1 MSRRFSVGWTLTGL
15 LSLTALMACGKRADP
30 LAPYLKTP
38 QPPSAIEVNQ
48 VGNALELRAIAPRL
62 TTENRPLPVIELEW
76 YQGPAAGDFTKLARP
91 IFREEVAPGEVRTKT
106 FPIVTA
112 EARFSVRAFSGKAR
126 SNMSAPVAFKP
137 VPVPSPP
144 TNLNA
149 VNTAIGVSLSWVN
162 PPGAE
167 PWPTPLLAP
176 SPSPSP
182 IPGTVP
188 GVAPPGL
195 EIPSPSPSPTP
206 ASATAI
212 SSATPSNPPLSAS
225 PPKTSPTATPAPTP
239 LPGIRIFRTDGTPQ
253 IVRESL
259 QASSWVDSTL
269 KPGDKPCYALRYTV
283 SFKPLVESA
292 STEPVCVESKDIV
305 PPNAPLKLVA
315 DIGSNFV
322 ELSWAA
328 SASPDVAFYRVY
340 LALDTRARTLLLET
354 QGPILRTRHGNMAPG
369 ARTYDVTAVD
379 QAGNESEPSPITKI
393 IIP

>member
-1 MSRRFSVGWTLTGL
+1 M
-15 LSLTALMACGKRADP
+15 
-30 LAPYLKTP
+30 
-38 QPPSAIEVNQ
+38 
-48 VGNALELRAIAPRL
+48 
-62 TTENRPLPVIELEW
+62 
-76 YQGPAAGDFTKLARP
+76 
-91 IFREEVAPGEVRTKT
+91 
-106 FPIVTA
+106 
-112 EARFSVRAFSGKAR
+112 
-126 SNMSAPVAFKP
+126 
-137 VPVPSPP
+137 
-144 TNLNA
+144 
-149 VNTAIGVSLSWVN
+149 
-162 PPGAE
+162 
-167 PWPTPLLAP
+167 
-176 SPSPSP
+176 
-182 IPGTVP
+182 
-188 GVAPPGL
+188 
-195 EIPSPSPSPTP
+195 
-206 ASATAI
+206 
-212 SSATPSNPPLSAS
+212 
-225 PPKTSPTATPAPTP
+225 
-239 LPGIRIFRTDGTPQ
+239 
-253 IVRESL
+253 RESL